1 MENLKIEELEIEEE
15 KEKEKHQSE
24 TDFYSKYSVDCRDHV
39 NVVGVICKKMG
50 YDLLIEKVGY
60 EGFCDCFLGKQFTS
74 TEILKI
80 WSENKLVR

>member
-1 MENLKIEELEIEEE
+1 MENLKIVELNVEE
-15 KEKEKHQSE
+15 KPTQSE
-24 TDFYSKYSVDCRDHV
+24 ADFYSKYSVDCRDEQ
-39 NVVGVICKKMG
+39 NVVGVICKQIG